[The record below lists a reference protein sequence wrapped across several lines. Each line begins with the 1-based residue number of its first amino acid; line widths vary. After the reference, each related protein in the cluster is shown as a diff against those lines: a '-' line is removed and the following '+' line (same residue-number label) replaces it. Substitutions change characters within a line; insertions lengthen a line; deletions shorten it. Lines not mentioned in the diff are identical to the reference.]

1 VLHSH
6 QKRIRR
12 RCRYCC
18 TSVIVAVVVVVAAI
32 ALLVVLPM
40 MTAPRLEVSTIK
52 IGVLGPLTGPFAATG
67 KRHLAGAE
75 LAVKEINEKGGVLG
89 AKLELVVYDDKNDV
103 KEAVA
108 AFQKMVEV
116 DKVVA
121 VIGPVSSGIGV
132 ALAPEANKAKVPLLL
147 HMAVSDRIL
156 TLNNRYVFR
165 TCAPATTM
173 IAAPVAQFIKE
184 QNLKNVA
191 IIIASY
197 EYGFGFRDALVRLL
211 KTMPDINYQVAE
223 APVGETDFTS
233 YLRKI
238 EPLKPDAIVISGHPP
253 GAPVI
258 VKQALELGLRPKYFI
273 GAYFP
278 TEYMLAA
285 LGEDGLIEANVL
297 LMTCINFDVPEYR
310 QIAEKFYKETGMF
323 LDFSGATGYLNVYH
337 IANAIEK
344 IRSVDPVKIAEYI
357 RTSTFNHPISA
368 WPFRYTEWGE
378 LAEAR
383 IILHSFER
391 GDPGPINPGAKW
403 VPKIVFKSAPIEP
416 FRPEG

>member
-1 VLHSH
+1 V
-6 QKRIRR
+6 KR
-12 RCRYCC
+12 
-18 TSVIVAVVVVVAAI
+18 SSVAVIVAAVVVVAAI
-32 ALLVVLPM
+32 ALVVVLPM

-52 IGVLGPLTGPFAATG
+52 IGALEPLTGPFAATG
-67 KRHLAGAE
+67 KRHLAGAQ

-89 AKLELVVYDDKNDV
+89 AKLELVVYDDKDDV

-121 VIGPVSSGIGV
+121 VMGPVSSGIGV
-132 ALAPEANKAKVPLLL
+132 ALATEANKAKVPLLL
-147 HMAVSDRIL
+147 HAAVSDRVL
-156 TLNNRYVFR
+156 SLSNRYVFR
-165 TCAPATTM
+165 TCMPSTTM
-173 IAAPVAQFIKE
+173 IAAPVAQFIKD
-184 QNLKNVA
+184 QNLKNVG

-197 EYGFGFRDALVRLL
+197 EYGFGFRDALVQLL
-211 KTMPDINYQVAE
+211 KTVPDINYQVTE
-223 APVGETDFTS
+223 APVGERDFTS
-233 YLRKI
+233 YLRRI
-238 EPLKPDAIVISGHPP
+238 EPLKPDAIVVSGHPP

-278 TEYMLAA
+278 AEFMLAA
-285 LGEDGLIEANVL
+285 LGEDALIEANVL
-297 LMTCINFDVPEYR
+297 LMMCINPDAPEYR
-310 QIAEKFYKETGMF
+310 QIAEKFYKETGMWF
-323 LDFSGATGYLNVYH
+323 DTHAATGYLNVYH

-344 IRSVDPVKIAEYI
+344 TRSVDPVKIAEYI

-383 IILHSFER
+383 IILYSFER
-391 GDPGPINPGAKW
+391 GDPGSINPGAKW
-403 VPKIVFKSAPIEP
+403 VPKVVFRSAPIEP
-416 FRPEG
+416 FRPKE